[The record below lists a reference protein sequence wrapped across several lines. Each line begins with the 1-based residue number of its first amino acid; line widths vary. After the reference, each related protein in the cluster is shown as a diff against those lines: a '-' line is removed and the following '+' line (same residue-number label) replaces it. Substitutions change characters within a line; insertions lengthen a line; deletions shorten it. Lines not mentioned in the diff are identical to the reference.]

1 MNRLSLYEQISS
13 AVGICGVFLNFIL
26 FVVFF
31 KQMRLLRE
39 QIKSSERATK
49 SAENATERDILQRK
63 RESTIE
69 FYSETFQSRLM
80 LVHELVDDRNSEAI
94 RSLITTPESHTGELA
109 HNIRAY
115 LSMFEMLAAGVH
127 KDVLDFDM
135 VNTIAGARIVAI
147 KENYW
152 PWILERRER
161 LNSQTIYIELE
172 NLAKRILE
180 ERGLNQKLVTD
191 NG

>member
-1 MNRLSLYEQISS
+1 MDQLTTYEQISS
-13 AVGICGVFLNFIL
+13 IIGICGIALNFVL
-26 FVVFF
+26 FIVFF

-69 FYSETFQSRLM
+69 FYCETFQSRLM

-94 RSLITTPESHTGELA
+94 RSLVMTPESHEGELA

-147 KENYW
+147 KQNYW

-161 LNSQTIYIELE
+161 LSSRTIYLELE
-172 NLAKRILE
+172 NLANRILA
-180 ERGLNQKLVTD
+180 ERAPSAKAKSE
-191 NG
+191 